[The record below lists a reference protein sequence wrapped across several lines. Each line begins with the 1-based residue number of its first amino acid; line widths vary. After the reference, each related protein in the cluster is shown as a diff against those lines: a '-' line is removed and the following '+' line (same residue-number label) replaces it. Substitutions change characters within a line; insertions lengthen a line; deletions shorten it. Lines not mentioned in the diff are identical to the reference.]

1 MIVSS
6 LVVVTFPIE
15 LRNASAL
22 TVFTVGIPSALL
34 ALWAHPG
41 HQVRDSLD
49 RTLARF
55 VVPAA
60 VVSSLVGLLVFY
72 GVLAL
77 SSPDPAALE
86 PAAGNARTALTSFL
100 VFVGLFLIV
109 FVEPPIKWFAVAE
122 PLTADRRPTYL
133 AIGLGLAFVLV
144 LLTPPARA
152 FFQMIAPAPREGLIV
167 ILAVLLWVVLVRTF
181 WAYRVVDRFLGR
193 P

>member
-1 MIVSS
+1 
-6 LVVVTFPIE
+6 
-15 LRNASAL
+15 AQ
-22 TVFTVGIPSALL
+22 
-34 ALWAHPG
+34 PG

-77 SSPDPAALE
+77 SNPDPAALE

-109 FVEPPIKWFAVAE
+109 FVEPPIRWFAVAE
-122 PLTADRRPTYL
+122 PITRDRRPTYL
-133 AIGLGLAFVLV
+133 AIGLGLAFVAV
-144 LLTPPARA
+144 LLLPPARA
-152 FFQMIAPAPREGLIV
+152 FFQLIVPAPRDALIV
-167 ILAVLLWVVLVRTF
+167 ILAVVAWVLLVRTF

-193 P
+193 APTRSEATG